1 MPYYL
6 KLDGLR
12 GIAILGVFIAHW
24 ITPVVGMTLPYGSM
38 GVRLFFVL
46 SGFLITGI
54 LLRTKKDIEQ
64 GSQSLG
70 YSLKAFYIRRSL
82 RIFAVYYAWILLTCW
97 GDWNVETLSYLLYF
111 SNIYDIIY
119 HAGGGNHYWS
129 LALEEQFY
137 IIWPWLIFLCSTYR
151 LKKMFYLFI
160 GVGVATRLIG
170 AILDVDYLVLK
181 KIPFTCFDAMA
192 LGGLIAYYRNEANHQ
207 ACKKYYKIALYLGG
221 ILFVIAISSLHVW
234 GKNCFG
240 YAGLAHTSF
249 ALLGVMLIMQAID
262 PVFQQKWLSGILMF
276 KPLRYLGLI
285 SYGCYLFHQHV
296 HLKIDQLLL
305 RIGLDPKMELG
316 VSFILSML
324 GTILI
329 ASISWYFFEKPV
341 NALKRNFPMKA
352 KEI

>member
-1 MPYYL
+1 
-6 KLDGLR
+6 
-12 GIAILGVFIAHW
+12 
-24 ITPVVGMTLPYGSM
+24 
-38 GVRLFFVL
+38 
-46 SGFLITGI
+46 
-54 LLRTKKDIEQ
+54 
-64 GSQSLG
+64 
-70 YSLKAFYIRRSL
+70 
-82 RIFAVYYAWILLTCW
+82 
-97 GDWNVETLSYLLYF
+97 
-111 SNIYDIIY
+111 
-119 HAGGGNHYWS
+119 
-129 LALEEQFY
+129 
-137 IIWPWLIFLCSTYR
+137 
-151 LKKMFYLFI
+151 
-160 GVGVATRLIG
+160 
-170 AILDVDYLVLK
+170 
-181 KIPFTCFDAMA
+181 MA